1 MFLRPNRRTKDG
13 KDHSY
18 WSLVETVRTPDGPR
32 QKTLCYLGELNSS
45 AQARWL
51 RTVEVFNEQGE
62 GQQLKLFPSQVEAPA
77 NDPQVAR
84 VLLSQVRLERTRQ
97 FGACYLARELW
108 KRLELDRFF
117 EQAID
122 DDPAD
127 VPWSRVAALL
137 AINRLCAPGS
147 ELAIE
152 QRWYPSTALDDLL
165 GIEEGKINDTRLYRC
180 LDRILPHKTK
190 LERHLKQ
197 RYGELFDAA
206 FDVLLY
212 DLTSTYVEGTAEK
225 DPMMR
230 RGYSRDHRPDCKQMV
245 IALIV
250 NQEGFPFSYET
261 FNGNRADVSTMETI
275 LRMVERKY
283 GQARRI
289 WVFDRGIVSEENLAA
304 IRKRSGQYLVGTPRS
319 QMKRFE
325 AELLK
330 KEDWAQVRAEVEV
343 KQVAIPQSEE
353 TYILCR
359 TAARQDK
366 EKAIRER
373 FSSSM
378 EKALKALEKTIATGR
393 LKDRNQMERRLG
405 KIQAR
410 HPSVNDLYEVSLRD
424 TAEGVRL
431 FWQVKEDRKTWRES
445 REGAYLLRTN
455 LRAETAE
462 ELWSKYMQLTEA
474 EACFRA
480 LKSELSIRPLFHQL
494 EPRVKAHVMVAFLGY
509 ALWVTLKHLLKRR
522 PAVVA
527 KPSGSGVDTA
537 PPLSPMKALAL
548 LAPLQS
554 ADIVLPTTD
563 GREIRLRRITE
574 PTTEQK
580 LLLHQLGISL
590 PNHLEFSRKCSVD
603 SAIA

>member
-32 QKTLCYLGELNSS
+32 QRTLCYLGELNSS

-51 RTVEVFNEQGE
+51 KTIEVFNEQGE
-62 GQQLKLFPSQVEAPA
+62 AQQLKLFPSQVEPPPD
-77 NDPQVAR
+77 DPQVAR
-84 VLLSQVRLERTRQ
+84 VLLNKVRLERTRQ
-97 FGACYLARELW
+97 FGSCWLGLQLW
-108 KRLELDRFF
+108 KRLQLDQFF
-117 EQAID
+117 EGAVDEQE
-122 DDPAD
+122 AD
-127 VPWSRVAALL
+127 VPWSRVAAVL

-152 QRWYPSTALDDLL
+152 ERWYPSTALDDLL

-197 RYGELFDAA
+197 RYGELFGAE

-212 DLTSTYVEGTAEK
+212 DLTSTYVEGAAEK
-225 DPMMR
+225 NPMMR
-230 RGYSRDHRPDCKQMV
+230 RGYSRDHRPDCEQMV

-250 NQEGFPFSYET
+250 NSEGFPFSYET
-261 FNGNRADVSTMETI
+261 FDGNRADVSTMETI

-283 GQARRI
+283 GKARRI
-289 WVFDRGIVSEENLAA
+289 WVMDRGIVSEENLRA
-304 IRKRSGQYLVGTPRS
+304 IRKRGGQYLVGTPRS
-319 QMKRFE
+319 QMKQFE
-325 AELLK
+325 QELLK
-330 KEDWAQVRAEVEV
+330 DDWIEVRPDVEV
-343 KQVAIPQSEE
+343 KKVAIPQGEE

-359 TAARQDK
+359 TAGRKEK
-366 EKAIRER
+366 EKAIRNR
-373 FSSSM
+373 FSTRM
-378 EKALKALEKTIATGR
+378 EDALKRLAKAIETGR
-393 LKDRNQMERRLG
+393 LKDRNKMERRLG
-405 KIQAR
+405 RIQAG
-410 HPSVNDLYEVSLRD
+410 HPQVSDLYDLALRD
-424 TAEGVRL
+424 TPHGLRL
-431 FWQVKEDRKTWRES
+431 QWSIKEDRQVWRGL
-445 REGAYLLRTN
+445 REGAYMLRTN
-455 LRAETAE
+455 LQAGTAT
-462 ELWSKYMQLTEA
+462 ELWSRYMQLTEA
-474 EACFRA
+474 EASFRA

-522 PAVVA
+522 TAIVPQ
-527 KPSGSGVDTA
+527 PSISGVTNA
-537 PPLSPMKALAL
+537 QPFSAMKALAL
-548 LAPLQS
+548 LSTLQS

-574 PTTEQK
+574 PSAEQK
-580 LLLHQLGISL
+580 ALLQQLNL
-590 PNHLEFSRKCSVD
+590 TVPERFELNCKCSVD